1 MSCIFDASIISRIS
15 ENLFS
20 TLFMFT
26 WRNIDVFSNSQSNFD
41 PGPSSHVDETF
52 SSSFFELERLLHSF
66 ESGETVMLSQCVG
79 GRYFQLAD
87 VFYDGAMVKTGN
99 SPSTKGAFFTELLF
113 TAAGLD
119 SI

>member
-1 MSCIFDASIISRIS
+1 MCFPTP
-15 ENLFS
+15 E
-20 TLFMFT
+20 
-26 WRNIDVFSNSQSNFD
+26 SNFD